1 MDDNL
6 ICDQQN
12 RKIVMR
18 FPSSFAE
25 MIVLLL
31 PLAVILLI
39 YVYRSARAYSKQR
52 EVKGEIKE

>member
-1 MDDNL
+1 
-6 ICDQQN
+6 
-12 RKIVMR
+12 MR